1 VQVGD
6 IITHIDGDEL
16 DDQHPYTNVL
26 FTHAPGDTV
35 TLTINRSGAT
45 LQLQVQLAEGN

>member
-1 VQVGD
+1 VGD
-6 IITHIDGDEL
+6 IITHINGVGL

-35 TLTINRSGAT
+35 TLTINCNGAT
-45 LQLQVQLAEGN
+45 LQLKLKLAEGDS